1 MRYWIMGLALLLA
14 PGAAQAEWLEAS
26 SDHFVVYADDSERD
40 IRKFSEQLERFHE
53 AMEIVTG
60 LEVPAP
66 SPSNRVTVFTV
77 KNQREIERLHGGRNV
92 GGFYIPR
99 AGGSVAFV
107 PRIEVRNGQP
117 DFSMITLLHEYAHHF
132 LMSNSRFPSPR
143 WFGEGGAEFFAS
155 AKFTAEG
162 GVSVGMPAAHRAWEL
177 ALARNVKA
185 VELVDSEAA
194 ERKPRGN
201 DFGAFYGKSWLL
213 YHYLTFTPERSG
225 QLRGYLRAMTSG
237 KSSLQAAQEV
247 FGDLNQLE
255 RELERYAGQ
264 RTMLSLQFQP
274 GQLEIAPMTVRR
286 ISAGEAAMM
295 PVRIRSDRGVTREQA
310 IDLLVEAR
318 AVAAQ
323 HPGDAAVLSALAEAE
338 YDAGND
344 AEAIAAADA
353 ALALDPSQVNAYVQK
368 GYALFRRASEAEDRT
383 AAYREAVKPF
393 IALNKIE
400 NDHPLPL
407 VYYYRSFAE
416 RGAQPP
422 EQAIHGLERA
432 SELAPF
438 DLGLRLN
445 LAVHQIVA
453 GELDAARANLV
464 PVAYNPHGD
473 GMANAA
479 RLVIER
485 IDAGGE
491 PEAPEL
497 LALLSGRP
505 VEAVAAGDAGAEGDA
520 GAGAEAGAEGE
531 AE

>member
-1 MRYWIMGLALLLA
+1 MRNWIMALALLLV

-26 SDHFVVYADDSERD
+26 SAHFVVYADDSERD

-77 KNQREIERLHGGRNV
+77 KSQREIERLYGRRNI

-107 PRIEVRNGQP
+107 PRVEVRNGQP
-117 DFSMITLLHEYAHHF
+117 DISMITLLHEYAHHF
-132 LMSNSRFPSPR
+132 LLSNSRFPSPR

-155 AKFTAEG
+155 AKFTADG

-185 VELVDSEAA
+185 ADLVDTEASEK
-194 ERKPRGN
+194 KPRGN

-213 YHYLTFTPERSG
+213 YHYLTFTRERSG
-225 QLRGYLRAMTSG
+225 QLRAYLRAMTDG
-237 KSSLQAAQEV
+237 KSSRQAAEEV
-247 FGDLNQLE
+247 FGDLDQLE
-255 RELERYAGQ
+255 RELQRYAAQ

-274 GQLEIAPMTVRR
+274 GQLEIAPVTVRR
-286 ISAGEAAMM
+286 ISAGEAQMM
-295 PVRIRSDRGVTREQA
+295 PVRIRSRRGVTRE
-310 IDLLVEAR
+310 EATEILTDAR
-318 AVAAQ
+318 SVAAG
-323 HPGDAAVLSALAEAE
+323 HPGDGAVLAALAEAE

-353 ALALDPSQVNAYVQK
+353 ALALDANQVNAYVQK
-368 GYALFRRASEAEDRT
+368 GYALFRQASASDDRAD
-383 AAYREAVKPF
+383 AYRQAIKPF
-393 IALNKIE
+393 VALNKIE

-407 VYYYRSFAE
+407 LYYYRSFAE

-422 EQAIHGLERA
+422 EQAVHGLERA
-432 SELAPF
+432 AELAPF

-445 LAVHQIVA
+445 LAAHQIVA
-453 GELDAARANLV
+453 GELADARANLV
-464 PVAYNPHGD
+464 PVAYNPHGGD
-473 GMANAA
+473 MAFGA
-479 RLVIER
+479 RQVIER

-491 PEAPEL
+491 PEATEL
-497 LALLSGRP
+497 LALLSGP
-505 VEAVAAGDAGAEGDA
+505 PPEEAAAG
-520 GAGAEAGAEGE
+520 GAGAEAE